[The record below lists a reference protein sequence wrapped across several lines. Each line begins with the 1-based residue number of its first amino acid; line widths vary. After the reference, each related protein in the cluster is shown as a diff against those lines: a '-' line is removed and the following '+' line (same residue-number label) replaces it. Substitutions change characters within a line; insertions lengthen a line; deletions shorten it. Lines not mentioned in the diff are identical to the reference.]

1 MEETI
6 VKVDHLSHRYSV
18 QWAIRDIDFEI
29 PKHGIYGL
37 LGSNGAGKSTT
48 MNIMCGVLRQS
59 EGDVYIKGISMS
71 KDPVGAKRHIG
82 FLPQNPPLHMDLTV
96 TEYLEYCAG
105 LRYIPDREISKAVK
119 KVLERCGISH
129 FSKRLLRNLSGG
141 YQQRVGI
148 AQAIIHNPDFVVL
161 DEPTN
166 GLDPNQILDVRH
178 LIKEIAEEHTVL
190 ISTHILSEVQ
200 AICDHIRMIEQGRL
214 VFAGTV
220 EEFDNYIVPDS
231 LFVSLMAM
239 PAVEDLKRV
248 SGVLDVEELGGPDYR
263 IKYKDFQEVTERL
276 VEASAARSW
285 GLTELRQEKSSMNDI
300 FAELSRK

>member
-18 QWAIRDIDFEI
+18 QWAIRDINFEV

-71 KDPVGAKRHIG
+71 KNPVEAKRHIG

-96 TEYLEYCAG
+96 TEYLEYCAA
-105 LRYIPDREISKAVK
+105 LRYIPDREIPQAVK

-166 GLDPNQILDVRH
+166 GLDLLAKKQLMTLLKDYVRH
-178 LIKEIAEEHTVL
+178 HQASIFITSHDASFIEKV
-190 ISTHILSEVQ
+190 STRVVVIQE
-200 AICDHIRMIEQGRL
+200 GRL
-214 VFAGTV
+214 YREGTFEEIFGNVHQHEVYHLLLDKSAESVLKQRFPELDYKVLDGGISV
-220 EEFDNYIVPDS
+220 ETRNPDLYRLLLEETEVLQFTREPAS
-231 LFVSLMAM
+231 L
-239 PAVEDLKRV
+239 EDLLYE
-248 SGVLDVEELGGPDYR
+248 VL
-263 IKYKDFQEVTERL
+263 K
-276 VEASAARSW
+276 
-285 GLTELRQEKSSMNDI
+285 
-300 FAELSRK
+300 